1 MHALNQLRTSF
12 NIIWHGQFIPCV
24 CIILYLHTVY
34 RNIRVFTLSTL
45 CIYIYIVLTV
55 GFDPMGYE
63 VLEGNAKQLI
73 LTTNRPY
80 SFSFNV
86 TVSAQNG
93 SAVG

>member
-1 MHALNQLRTSF
+1 MVL
-12 NIIWHGQFIPCV
+12 
-24 CIILYLHTVY
+24 LYPLYVY
-34 RNIRVFTLSTL
+34 V
-45 CIYIYIVLTV
+45 VLIV
-55 GFDPMGYE
+55 GFDPTGYE
-63 VLEGNAKQLI
+63 VLEGNAKELI

>member
-1 MHALNQLRTSF
+1 M
-12 NIIWHGQFIPCV
+12 
-24 CIILYLHTVY
+24 CIGISGLLLCPLYVY
-34 RNIRVFTLSTL
+34 V
-45 CIYIYIVLTV
+45 YIVLTV

-63 VLEGNAKQLI
+63 VPEGNAKQLI

-80 SFSFNV
+80 NFSFNV